1 MFCLTTWLFSFGLFH
16 TEKTSAQNFNI
27 QTFTTRDGLSHN
39 EVRGVALDSLGF
51 LWIATWDGLS
61 RYDGHSFRN
70 YFHNPDDSLTIPY
83 FSIQNVLVDGGG
95 NLWLVSDVGT
105 VARYDRDK
113 DIFKATGI
121 TKDSLPERFK
131 NISVDESG
139 YMWLLDSDRIFRHD
153 FTKNIFER
161 YDLCDKDGSLS
172 EVLSGDV
179 TYSVSTIEDNKVWIV
194 SSEIYEFEKSSDN
207 KLILKNEYRIS
218 ESDQMDGID
227 FGFSFWY
234 RIYHSESGRKW
245 IFSNVG
251 LFLLEKETGIFREFR
266 APFPGNEFSGRGCL
280 SWSWYNGGLWLY
292 NMDETRLS
300 HIPDNY
306 CRLLRGVFC
315 QNKDLIW
322 FSSHSL
328 TGAALGLTRVVFTPD
343 YFKDYPLPGE
353 ENNVRA
359 VYAVARDTDNN
370 IWVGMRGKDPL
381 MRITPDS
388 KTLKVR
394 IPDYS
399 DRIDAGAIRSIT
411 PTDEGIWIGFFMK
424 LLLFYNFSSG
434 EISLYNPDAHWYRPL
449 AVDNNGDLYLN
460 GGTDNKT
467 LIRFCPDLQM
477 ITDSIFYSSKSPI
490 YKIVID
496 PGGIV
501 WCGMNG
507 SLVMKYDPATR
518 KVESFIL
525 SKGKYNVEDICV
537 GENGELWLA
546 LLGGGVCNF
555 DPVTGR
561 KKFYT
566 TSGGLANNMTYCILK
581 DNSGNIWVSTNT
593 GISRINP
600 ETGNIRSFGLNE
612 GLNIIE
618 FNSGA
623 SYTCK
628 DGEFLMGGM
637 GGLVG
642 FYPDEINKAVSES
655 GDQKVIVTEV
665 SVSGR
670 EKHFRQTPCDPDTI
684 LFNKGDNNFKLY
696 FSSSD
701 FVNSANTL
709 FRYKLSDVNRD
720 WVEAD
725 SRNRNIS
732 YANLKPGW
740 YNFQLQA
747 TDRNGSWAA
756 SREIRIKFPPYFYQT
771 LLFRISVTLFLLLL
785 VTSMILI
792 YIRQLKQREAQKQ
805 DALRLQSL
813 RGQMNPH
820 FIFNSLNS
828 INYFISNNDKLSAN
842 RYIADFSK
850 LIRSILH
857 NLSHDYITL
866 EKEIESVEDY
876 LKIEHLR
883 FGDKFDYQVIVE
895 KASGYENV
903 KVSPGL
909 IQPFIENAIWH
920 GVRGLENRKG
930 KIEVWFGYK
939 YGHLACM
946 VKDDGIGR
954 KKAEMLRSSNDQ
966 KKSKGISIVHE
977 RLRIING
984 LQKSHYQIIIADLH
998 PDRTETGTL
1007 VEIDIPVFR
1016 ELTY

>member
-1 MFCLTTWLFSFGLFH
+1 MFCLTIWLFSLGLFLP
-16 TEKTSAQNFNI
+16 ESTSAQNFNI

-70 YFHNPDDSLTIPY
+70 YFHNPDDSLTLPY
-83 FSIQNVLVDGGG
+83 FSIQDVQVDGGG
-95 NLWLVSDVGT
+95 NLWLITDVGT
-105 VARYDRDK
+105 VTRYDRDK
-113 DIFKATGI
+113 DIFKTTGI
-121 TKDSLPERFK
+121 TKDSLPERFI
-131 NISVDESG
+131 NISIDESG
-139 YMWLLDSDRIFRHD
+139 YMWLLDSDRIFRYD
-153 FTKNIFER
+153 FIKNIFER
-161 YDLCDKDGSLS
+161 YDLCDRDGSVSEMLS
-172 EVLSGDV
+172 AGV
-179 TYSVSTIEDNKVWIV
+179 TYSVSTKEDNKVWIV
-194 SSEIYEFEKSSDN
+194 FSEILEFGKSSDN

-218 ESDQMDGID
+218 ESDQLDDID
-227 FGFSFWY
+227 FGFSSWY

-251 LFLLEKETGIFREFR
+251 LFLLDEETGIFREFR
-266 APFPGNEFSGRGCL
+266 DPFPGSEFRGRGCL
-280 SWSWYNGGLWLY
+280 FWSWYNGGLY
-292 NMDETRLS
+292 IYSMNEARLS

-306 CRLLRGVFC
+306 CQLLRGVFS
-315 QNKDLIW
+315 QNKDLVW
-322 FSSHSL
+322 FSSHSV

-353 ENNVRA
+353 ENDVRA
-359 VYAVARDTDNN
+359 VYAVARDKENS
-370 IWVGMRGKDPL
+370 IWVGMRGNDPL
-381 MRITPDS
+381 IRITPES
-388 KTLKVR
+388 ETLKVR
-394 IPDYS
+394 IPDNFGWT
-399 DRIDAGAIRSIT
+399 DAGAIRSISA
-411 PTDEGIWIGFFMK
+411 TDEGVWIGFFRK
-424 LLLFYNFSSG
+424 LLIFYNSG
-434 EISLYNPDAHWYRPL
+434 SGKFTRYNPDAHWYRPL
-449 AVDNNGDLYLN
+449 AVDNNGDLYLD
-460 GGTDNKT
+460 GGQNHRK
-467 LIRFCPDLQM
+467 LIRFCPGLEM

-496 PGGIV
+496 PGGNV

-507 SLVMKYDPATR
+507 SLVMKYDPASQ

-525 SKGKYNVEDICV
+525 SKGNYNVEDICI
-537 GENGELWLA
+537 GEKGELWFA

-555 DPVTGR
+555 EPVTGR
-561 KKFYT
+561 KIFYT
-566 TSGGLANNMTYCILK
+566 TSGGLANNMTYCLLK

-600 ETGNIRSFGLNE
+600 ETGKIRSFGRNE

-623 SYTCK
+623 SYACN

-642 FYPDEINKAVSES
+642 FYPDEINKAGSES

-665 SVSGR
+665 RVSGQ
-670 EKHFRQTPCDPDTI
+670 EMHFKQTPGTSDTI
-684 LFNKGDNNFKLY
+684 IFNKGDNNFKVY

-701 FVNSANTL
+701 FVNSTNTL
-709 FRYKLSDVNRD
+709 YRYKLSNINGD

-747 TDRNGSWAA
+747 TDRNGSWTA

-771 LLFRISVTLFLLLL
+771 LFFKVTVTLFLLFL
-785 VTSMILI
+785 VSGMILI
-792 YIRQLKQREAQKQ
+792 YIRQLKQRESQKQ

-857 NLSHDYITL
+857 NLSHDYVTL

-883 FGDKFDYQVIVE
+883 FGDKFDYQVIVD
-895 KASGYENV
+895 STIGHENV

-909 IQPFIENAIWH
+909 VQPFIENAIWH
-920 GVRGLENRKG
+920 GVRGLEIRKG
-930 KIEVWFGYK
+930 MIEVWFGYR
-939 YGHLACM
+939 YGQLTCI

-954 KKAEMLRSSNDQ
+954 KKAEMLRSGNDQ
-966 KKSKGISIVHE
+966 KKSKGISIGQE

-984 LQKSHYQIIIADLH
+984 LQKSHYQIFIADLH

-1016 ELTY
+1016 E

>member
-1 MFCLTTWLFSFGLFH
+1 MFCLTILLFSLGLFL
-16 TEKTSAQNFNI
+16 TETTSAQNFNI

-39 EVRGVALDSLGF
+39 EVRGAAIDSLGF

-70 YFHNPDDSLTIPY
+70 YFHNPDDSLTLPY
-83 FSIQNVLVDGGG
+83 FSIRNVLVDGGG
-95 NLWLVSDVGT
+95 NLWLITDDFKVT
-105 VARYDRDK
+105 RYDRDK
-113 DIFKATGI
+113 DIFKTIGI
-121 TKDSLPERFK
+121 TGENLPERFI
-131 NISVDESG
+131 NISIDESG
-139 YMWLLDSDRIFRHD
+139 YLWLLDTAMVFRFD
-153 FTKNIFER
+153 FTKNVFES
-161 YDLCDKDGSLS
+161 YDICDRDGSVS
-172 EVLSGDV
+172 EILTGG
-179 TYSVSTIEDNKVWIV
+179 TYTVSTAEDNKVWIV
-194 SSEIYEFEKSSDN
+194 SSKIYEFVKSSDN
-207 KLILKNEYRIS
+207 KLILKNEYPIS
-218 ESDQMDGID
+218 ESDQLDDID

-251 LFLLEKETGIFREFR
+251 LFLLDKETGIFREFR
-266 APFPGNEFSGRGCL
+266 DPFPGKDFSGSGSL
-280 SWSWYNGGLWLY
+280 FWSWFGGGLWIY
-292 NMDETRLS
+292 NMDEARLS

-306 CRLLRGVFC
+306 CQLLRGVFG
-315 QNKDLIW
+315 QNKDLMW
-322 FSSHSL
+322 FSSHSI
-328 TGAALGLTRVVFTPD
+328 TGATLGLNRVVLTPG
-343 YFKDYPLPGE
+343 YFKDYPLPE
-353 ENNVRA
+353 EKDDVRV
-359 VYAVARDTDNN
+359 VYAIARDKGNN
-370 IWVGMRGKDPL
+370 IWVGMRGNDPL
-381 MRITPDS
+381 ILITPES
-388 KTLKVR
+388 KTSKLN
-394 IPDYS
+394 IPDNS
-399 DRIDAGAIRSIT
+399 GWTDAGAIRSIT
-411 PTDEGIWIGFFMK
+411 ATDEGIWIGFFRK
-424 LLLFYNFSSG
+424 LLLFYNLSSG
-434 EISLYNPDAHWYRPL
+434 EYKVYNPDYGWYRPI
-449 AVDNNGDLYLN
+449 AIDDNGDLYLN
-460 GGTDNKT
+460 GGKNHGR
-467 LIRFCPDLQM
+467 LIRFSPGIQM
-477 ITDSIFYSSKSPI
+477 ITDSVPYSFESAIF
-490 YKIVID
+490 KIVID
-496 PGGIV
+496 PNGIV
-501 WCGMNG
+501 WCAMNQ
-507 SLVMKYDPATR
+507 SLLMNYDPASR
-518 KVESFIL
+518 KMESFIL
-525 SKGKYNVEDICV
+525 SKGNYNLEDICI
-537 GENGELWLA
+537 GEKGELWIA

-555 DPVTGR
+555 NPESG
-561 KKFYT
+561 KKVFYT
-566 TSGGLANNMTYCILK
+566 TSNGLANNMTYCILR

-600 ETGNIRSFGLNE
+600 ETGMIRNFGLND

-623 SYTCK
+623 SYACR

-642 FYPDEINKAVSES
+642 FYPDKINKAGSES

-665 SVSGR
+665 SVSGK

-684 LFNKGDNNFKLY
+684 LFNKGDDNFKLY

-732 YANLKPGW
+732 FANLKPGW

-771 LLFRISVTLFLLLL
+771 LLFKISVTLFLLLL

-883 FGDKFDYQVIVE
+883 FGDKFDYQVIVD

-939 YGHLACM
+939 YEHLACT
-946 VKDDGIGR
+946 VTDDGIGR
-954 KKAEMLRSSNDQ
+954 KKAEMLRSANDQ

-984 LQKSHYQIIIADLH
+984 LQKSHYQIVIADLH

-1016 ELTY
+1016 DLTY